1 MGDIMDEKESYEL
14 DCFIGDL
21 DALEKELKNR
31 KEVDFFES
39 KSETKKE
46 KNVNVSEILKQIR
59 GEEDV

>member
-39 KSETKKE
+39 KSETKKV

-59 GEEDV
+59 GEKDV